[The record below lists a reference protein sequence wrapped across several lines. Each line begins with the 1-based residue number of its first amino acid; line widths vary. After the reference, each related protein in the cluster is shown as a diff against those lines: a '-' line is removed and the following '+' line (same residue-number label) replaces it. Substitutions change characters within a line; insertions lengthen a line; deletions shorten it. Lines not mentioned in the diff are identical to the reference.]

1 VTSSDVPRAQPGPE
15 DEGIPDHADDMS
27 TAFDEADR
35 PRFADSP
42 PTLPAD
48 EPQAVDE
55 HGVTAAEQREGESL
69 EARLA
74 REEPDRPPEYDR
86 VETGGQSAE
95 EAAVQERSEQEL
107 ARDDRPDRL

>member
-1 VTSSDVPRAQPGPE
+1 MTSSDAPRPHPGPE

-42 PTLPAD
+42 PTLPTD

-69 EARLA
+69 DARLA
-74 REEPDRPPEYDR
+74 REEPDRPPRYDK
-86 VETGGQSAE
+86 VEAGGQSAE
-95 EAAVQERSEQEL
+95 EAAVQVRSEQEL
-107 ARDDRPDRL
+107 ARDERADRL